1 MVELLIAV
9 LLVQFSTIGSFLAGW
24 YLHGKLKPKAV
35 AQVEEEPTEAER
47 KKLEKL
53 KAEDEAFTKM
63 LGYNIETAYGMNN
76 NEGR

>member
-1 MVELLIAV
+1 MVELLLAV
-9 LLVQFSTIGSFLAGW
+9 FLVQFSTIGAFAAGW
-24 YLHGKLKPKAV
+24 FLRGKLKPKAV
-35 AQVEEEPTEAER
+35 PQVEEEPTEAER

>member
-9 LLVQFSTIGSFLAGW
+9 LLVQFSTIGSFAAGW
-24 YLHGKLKPKAV
+24 VLRGKFKTKAV
-35 AQVEEEPTEAER
+35 QVEEEPTEAER

-53 KAEDEAFTKM
+53 KAEDEAFTAM